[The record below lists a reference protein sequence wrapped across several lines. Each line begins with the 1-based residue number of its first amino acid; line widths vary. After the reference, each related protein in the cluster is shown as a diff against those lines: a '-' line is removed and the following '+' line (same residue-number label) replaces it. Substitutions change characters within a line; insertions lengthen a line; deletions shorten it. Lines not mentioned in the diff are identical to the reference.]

1 MFRYSP
7 CGIQT
12 TRPNP
17 KSVVV
22 KTEIKKTVEERPM
35 TAEQTTG
42 DDDNVDDKVEKSHG
56 NELGSTRPT
65 G

>member
-1 MFRYSP
+1 MWDP
-7 CGIQT
+7 DDT
-12 TRPNP
+12 A

-22 KTEIKKTVEERPM
+22 KTEIKKTVEVRSM
-35 TAEQTTG
+35 TAEQTTRN
-42 DDDNVDDKVEKSHG
+42 DDNVDDKVEKSDG